1 MNWIKENKF
10 IAGLIGG
17 TLGGMLLLLFVGLHG
32 SGNYQKAKEEY
43 DAAAADVTSFE
54 GAALYPTTENKD
66 AKSKA
71 LGQYKQLVATL
82 QSTFDAYR
90 PKEIK
95 NLSPQEFTD
104 SLLAANAETRKAFS
118 ENGVGVPEAYF
129 LGFEKYKTSLAPSE
143 TTGILGYQLASVKNL
158 MLALAKAKVTDLRN
172 LYRPSLPEEDKQA
185 YAPQDDTAARSFPLE
200 ITFTGPE
207 KSVRDFLSAVSNPA
221 NQYAVIRSMRIGSMK
236 KESPKAED
244 AQFDKTADA
253 APEDGSGGF
262 SLPGETGGTPATKAA
277 DTSRI
282 LSQVLG
288 NESVQVFLRLDLLQ
302 FLPAKKLP

>member
-17 TLGGMLLLLFVGLHG
+17 TLGGILLLVFAGLHG
-32 SGNYQKAKEEY
+32 SGNYQKAKNDY
-43 DAAAADVTSFE
+43 DEAAAEVTSFE
-54 GAALYPTTENKD
+54 GAPLYPTTENKD
-66 AKSKA
+66 AKTKA
-71 LGQYKQLVATL
+71 LTQYKQSVATI

-104 SLLAANAETRKAFS
+104 SLLAANTETRKAFAD
-118 ENGVGVPEAYF
+118 NGTSVPEAYF
-129 LGFEKYKTSLAPSE
+129 LGFEKYKTSLAPGE

-185 YAPQDDTAARSFPLE
+185 YVASATSAARSFPLE
-200 ITFTGPE
+200 ITFTGSE
-207 KSVRDFLSAVSNPA
+207 KSVRDFLSTVSNPD

-236 KESPKAED
+236 KDSPKAED

-253 APEDGSGGF
+253 TPEDTGGGF
-262 SLPGETGGTPATKAA
+262 ALPGDAGSTPTKAA

-288 NESVQVFLRLDLLQ
+288 NEQVQVFLRLDLLQ